1 MECRRWFKG
10 EEGAT
15 DGLQPGDEVIIP
27 IGLGW
32 PRDGRE
38 SVERTEVVIAVNGEA
53 AMTHTGTLIPCMYNP
68 VFQKTPNHFTGVL
81 ITEEI
86 RKHLQAAGWPIE
98 E

>member
-15 DGLQPGDEVIIP
+15 DGLQPGDEFIIP

-38 SVERTEVVIAVNGEA
+38 SVERTEVVIAVKGEA
-53 AMTHTGTLIPCMYNP
+53 AMTHTKTLIPCMYNP
-68 VFQKTPNHFTGVL
+68 VFRKTGNRLEGAL
-81 ITEEI
+81 IAEDFRRQLLAI
-86 RKHLQAAGWPIE
+86 GWSIE
-98 E
+98 R